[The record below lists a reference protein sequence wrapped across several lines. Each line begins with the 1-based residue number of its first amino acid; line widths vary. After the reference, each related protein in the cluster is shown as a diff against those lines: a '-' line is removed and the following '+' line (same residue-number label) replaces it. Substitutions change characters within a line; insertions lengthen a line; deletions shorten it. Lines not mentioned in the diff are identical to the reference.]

1 MAALLAASLA
11 GGMWL
16 LLARRRRRDRD
27 PVPHTAAAVTGGA
40 VASAG
45 TPAAPPLNQ
54 EKEKPKGRRKA
65 AGAAAA
71 VATAA
76 KATPGDV
83 PAPAITPVA
92 ASVPPAPVISA
103 AAASAMAAEL
113 ADEAHL
119 PRWRRQSLAEARRSN
134 PKVSAGL
141 APKMRYHEQAG
152 DGVERAEVRYDLVR
166 MTDVPDEITGAVVGE
181 LQAGDEIEIIERRG
195 VWLFVGTPFGAQGWI
210 HRTTIGPSVKTTTQT
225 ADEAPTDGPDAPP
238 LLESLLATIVAGRN
252 GDDGV
257 DGTAGSEDGAELALS
272 TPDADD
278 GAVSPEVPAMDG
290 SVATDQPTRS
300 EPDRRGR
307 PRRSPRPQAAG

>member
-1 MAALLAASLA
+1 MAALLAAGLA

-16 LLARRRRRDRD
+16 LLARRRRGDRD
-27 PVPHTAAAVTGGA
+27 PVPQPAAAVTDGA
-40 VASAG
+40 VATAVATAG
-45 TPAAPPLNQ
+45 TRGAPPASK
-54 EKEKPKGRRKA
+54 EKEKSKRRQK

-71 VATAA
+71 ATATA
-76 KATPGDV
+76 PAVKAPSADA
-83 PAPAITPVA
+83 PAPAASPGA
-92 ASVPPAPVISA
+92 ASVSPAPVISA
-103 AAASAMAAEL
+103 AAAAAMAAEL

-134 PKVSAGL
+134 PKMSAGP

-210 HRTTIGPSVKTTTQT
+210 HRTTIGPSIKGTAQT
-225 ADEAPTDGPDAPP
+225 PDQASTDGPDAPP
-238 LLESLLATIVAGRN
+238 LLESLLATIVASRN
-252 GDDGV
+252 GAGGDEALP
-257 DGTAGSEDGAELALS
+257 DGTSGPPDDAEVPVS
-272 TPDADD
+272 TTDADA
-278 GAVSPEVPAMDG
+278 GAKVP
-290 SVATDQPTRS
+290 

-307 PRRSPRPQAAG
+307 PRRAPRPQAAG